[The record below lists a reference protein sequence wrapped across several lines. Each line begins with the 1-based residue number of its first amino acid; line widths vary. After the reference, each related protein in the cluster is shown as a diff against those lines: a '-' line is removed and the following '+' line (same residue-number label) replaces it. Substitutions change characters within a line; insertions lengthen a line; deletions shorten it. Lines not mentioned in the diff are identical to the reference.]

1 MQQDL
6 VETPVGKGSN
16 SVWMIMIK
24 WMKPGLLS
32 DGRIL
37 GRRAIQI
44 MALCMI
50 AVCLVGS
57 LAFSAPFYPEPA
69 GNISDYVG
77 VLTGSD
83 LENLNNLVDSVLG
96 QTGVTFAVA
105 IISGH
110 GDESLEMYS
119 ANLYEKW
126 GIGETGK
133 DMGLLVVLSM
143 EEREIR
149 MEVGYGLEPV
159 ITDGRAGECLDKML
173 PYFRNE
179 EYGKGL
185 YEGLLNAAQYIA
197 EDALVSLDLEG
208 GLGGYERPG
217 VSPASILLRVFAVAF
232 FAFSILVYVVSRRNR
247 CPKCKSR
254 LVVTDKVIQQATFA
268 SGGLALKI
276 YRCPRCGYYRDKR
289 YKIGP
294 TIRPPGSGGMFPP
307 STGQGPFFG
316 GFGGAGGNRGSRSR
330 GGFSG
335 PRGFGGGRSG
345 GGGASRK
352 W

>member
-1 MQQDL
+1 
-6 VETPVGKGSN
+6 
-16 SVWMIMIK
+16 MIIIK
-24 WMKPGLLS
+24 WMKPEPLRE
-32 DGRIL
+32 GRII
-37 GRRAIQI
+37 GQRAIET

-57 LAFSAPFYPEPA
+57 LAFSAPLYPEPA
-69 GNISDYVG
+69 GNINDYVG
-77 VLTGSD
+77 VLTESD
-83 LENLNNLVDSVLG
+83 LENLNTLVDSVLG
-96 QTGVTFAVA
+96 QAGVTFAVA
-105 IISGH
+105 IVSGH

-126 GIGETGK
+126 GIGEKGK

-185 YEGLLNAAQYIA
+185 YEGLLNAAHYIA
-197 EDALVSLDLEG
+197 KDAGVELNLEG
-208 GLGGYERPG
+208 GLSGYERPG
-217 VSPASILLRVFAVAF
+217 VSPASVLLRVFAVAF
-232 FAFSILVYVVSRRNR
+232 FVFSILVYAMSRRNR

-268 SGGLALKI
+268 LGGQALKM

-294 TIRPPGSGGMFPP
+294 TIRPPGSGGMFRP
-307 STGQGPFFG
+307 SAGPGPLFG
-316 GFGGAGGNRGSRSR
+316 GSGGFRGSGGSRPR
-330 GGFSG
+330 GGSSG
-335 PRGFGGGRSG
+335 PKGFGGGRSG